1 MGRDAAA
8 VVLLLTGSRSSR
20 SSSSSRARH
29 DPNER
34 NGGVLLSRRTHRPSR
49 EPDSPEEQKL
59 IEESNAAL
67 ADAET
72 MMHEIDSALVQVID
86 TSVRFPSYCAK
97 AFRMAIRVSYSY
109 G

>member
-72 MMHEIDSALVQVID
+72 MMHEIDSALVQVIR
-86 TSVRFPSYCAK
+86 TK
-97 AFRMAIRVSYSY
+97 ASERARAPGVTRCDVMQCDVM
-109 G
+109 